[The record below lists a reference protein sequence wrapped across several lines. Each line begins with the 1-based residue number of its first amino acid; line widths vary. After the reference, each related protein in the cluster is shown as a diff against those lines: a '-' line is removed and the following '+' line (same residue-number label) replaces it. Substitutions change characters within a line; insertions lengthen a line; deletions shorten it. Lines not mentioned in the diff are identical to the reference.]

1 MTKTREPSAFE
12 LPAALSRDGF
22 ALRPEAEGDIPFLV
36 ELYAST
42 REAELAAVPWTPEQ
56 KRAFLLQQFEAQ
68 RRDYR
73 TRLEGCVF
81 DVIERGG
88 EPIGRLYLHA
98 RGCALHVVDISLAP
112 IWRGRGVGGA
122 ILEAVIASAHADGLA
137 VGIFVEKYNPALS
150 LYRRLG
156 FVEIA
161 DHGVYLEMERAPK
174 PAS

>member
-22 ALRPEAEGDIPFLV
+22 ALRPETEGDIPFLV

-42 REAELAAVPWTPEQ
+42 REAELAPVPWTLEQ
-56 KRAFLLQQFEAQ
+56 KRAFLLQQFDAQ

-73 TRLEGCVF
+73 ARLLGCVF
-81 DVIERGG
+81 GIIERGG
-88 EPIGRLYLHA
+88 EPIGRLYLDA
-98 RGCALHVVDISLAP
+98 RGRALHVVDIALAP
-112 IWRGRGVGGA
+112 QWRGRGVGGA
-122 ILEAVIASAHADGLA
+122 ILEAVIASARADGLA

-156 FVEIA
+156 FVETA
-161 DHGVYLEMERAPK
+161 DHGVYLEMERAPE